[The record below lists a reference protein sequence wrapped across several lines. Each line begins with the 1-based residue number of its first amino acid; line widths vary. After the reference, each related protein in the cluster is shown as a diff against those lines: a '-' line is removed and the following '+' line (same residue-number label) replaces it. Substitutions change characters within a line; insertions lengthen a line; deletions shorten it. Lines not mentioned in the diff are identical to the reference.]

1 MAINRKSLEKA
12 WRCATIAIMS
22 RKVFLPVILA
32 LIGLTAPF
40 FDGTP
45 FTMRVIDEQTGMGVP
60 NLRVTNADGM
70 VRHTGTHGELI
81 IWGKSSPQSPGE
93 RFEIQD
99 ERNQFVNV
107 VATLRLTPG
116 GQVTLKIHRRA

>member
-1 MAINRKSLEKA
+1 MAK
-12 WRCATIAIMS
+12 
-22 RKVFLPVILA
+22 KVFLPLALA
-32 LIGLTAPF
+32 LIGLTLPF
-40 FDGTP
+40 FNPTP
-45 FTMRVIDEQTGMGVP
+45 FTMRVVDEQTGVGVP

-107 VATLRLTPG
+107 VA
-116 GQVTLKIHRRA
+116 